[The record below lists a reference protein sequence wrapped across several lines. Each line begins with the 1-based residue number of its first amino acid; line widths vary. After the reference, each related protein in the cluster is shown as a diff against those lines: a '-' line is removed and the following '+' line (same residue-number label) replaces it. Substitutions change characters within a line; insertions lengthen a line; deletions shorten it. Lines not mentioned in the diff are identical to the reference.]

1 VTSER
6 NSLRE
11 DDFIRDF
18 FLLREWQ
25 KFYNRLVLL
34 HVILRTQGERIAVMK
49 VTTTARGWRG
59 RLRVWALA
67 RLDDHCE
74 RAVAGRK
81 RALLG
86 SLHGRILEI
95 GPGPG
100 VNLRYYPPDI
110 DWFGIESNL
119 SCDPGIRAEAERRGM
134 RVELRAP
141 SASALDA
148 EDASM
153 DAVVS
158 TFALCTVPD
167 PTRTLA
173 EVLRIL
179 RPGGKFVFM
188 EHVGAPDGT
197 ALRLLQR
204 ASRTYWV
211 RFADGC
217 LPDADTLPLIQA
229 AGFSRVD
236 YAVFSIPVPLISPHV
251 AGVAIR

>member
-1 VTSER
+1 MTPTVS
-6 NSLRE
+6 
-11 DDFIRDF
+11 
-18 FLLREWQ
+18 
-25 KFYNRLVLL
+25 
-34 HVILRTQGERIAVMK
+34 
-49 VTTTARGWRG
+49 GWRG
-59 RLRVWALA
+59 RLRARALA

-74 RAVAGRK
+74 RAVAERK
-81 RALLG
+81 RSLLG

-100 VNLRYYPPDI
+100 VNLGYYSPEI

-119 SCDPGIRAEAERRGM
+119 SCYPVIQAEAERRRM
-134 RVELRAP
+134 RVELRAA
-141 SASALDA
+141 SASGLDA

-167 PTRTLA
+167 PARTLG

-188 EHVGAPDGT
+188 EHVAAPAGT
-197 ALRLLQR
+197 ALRLVQR
-204 ASRTYWV
+204 ASRPYWV

-236 YAVFSIPVPLISPHV
+236 YAAFSIPVPLISPHV
-251 AGVAIR
+251 SGVAVR

>member
-1 VTSER
+1 MV
-6 NSLRE
+6 LKGKVWKVVAV
-11 DDFIRDF
+11 IR
-18 FLLREWQ
+18 LTPKE
-25 KFYNRLVLL
+25 
-34 HVILRTQGERIAVMK
+34 
-49 VTTTARGWRG
+49 RGWREH
-59 RLRVWALA
+59 LRVWALA

-74 RAVAGRK
+74 RAVAERK
-81 RALLG
+81 RGLMG
-86 SLHGRILEI
+86 SLRGRILEI

-100 VNLRYYPPDI
+100 VNLGYYSPDI
-110 DWFGIESNL
+110 DWFGIEFDL
-119 SCDPGIRAEAERRGM
+119 SCYPVIRAEAERRRM
-134 RVELRAP
+134 RVELRA
-141 SASALDA
+141 ASESGIDA

-167 PTRTLA
+167 PARTLG

-188 EHVGAPDGT
+188 EHVAAPAGT
-197 ALRLLQR
+197 ALRIVQR
-204 ASRTYWV
+204 ASRSYWV

-236 YAVFSIPVPLISPHV
+236 YAAFSIPVPLISPHV

>member
-1 VTSER
+1 MTP
-6 NSLRE
+6 
-11 DDFIRDF
+11 
-18 FLLREWQ
+18 
-25 KFYNRLVLL
+25 K
-34 HVILRTQGERIAVMK
+34 
-49 VTTTARGWRG
+49 ARGWRAG
-59 RLRVWALA
+59 LRAWALA
-67 RLDDHCE
+67 RLDHCE
-74 RAVAGRK
+74 RAVAERK
-81 RALLG
+81 RALMG

-100 VNLRYYPPDI
+100 ANLGYYPPDI

-119 SCDPGIRAEAERRGM
+119 SCYPEIRAEAERRNM
-134 RVELRAP
+134 RIELRTA
-141 SASALDA
+141 SASGLDA

-167 PTRTLA
+167 PARSLG

-188 EHVGAPDGT
+188 EHVAAPAGT
-197 ALRLLQR
+197 ALRLVQR
-204 ASRTYWV
+204 ASRSYWV

-229 AGFSRVD
+229 AGFSHVN
-236 YAVFSIPVPLISPHV
+236 YVAFSIPVPLISPHV